1 MKFYKNPYNLTSL
14 NHWLDISVFNP
25 KSNTHIQYIADSFE
39 RLTEIL
45 KELGLPLKLKETMWK
60 RYFLFIAMYSIPDFQ
75 IQLQSSFRSSHNY
88 SIMEAFTTLYGNR
101 IIEFIL
107 DEKNYFNKYG
117 IDITKKKHVIRI
129 RICVIN
135 SKTYRFRKITTD
147 YLILMLLIIN
157 NFIVNRI

>member
-25 KSNTHIQYIADSFE
+25 KSNTHIKYIADSFE

-117 IDITKKKHVIRI
+117 IDILQKKNTSLELEFVL
-129 RICVIN
+129 
-135 SKTYRFRKITTD
+135 
-147 YLILMLLIIN
+147 LILKHIDLEKLQLII
-157 NFIVNRI
+157 